1 MSAQS
6 RAQTIDRARLDQHR
20 SAYELAERAAGAC
33 TAHWR
38 MDVDRPWLE
47 IDDGPDDDPELGE
60 LEQQDELAAATEK
73 REWFRLQVAKRLA
86 RARKMRDA
94 SAELLAMAAGV
105 STHG

>member
-60 LEQQDELAAATEK
+60 LEQQDELAAGWSRAAQRHGPSCQKTATGLEC
-73 REWFRLQVAKRLA
+73 RTPFATCAVEIVPGG
-86 RARKMRDA
+86 D
-94 SAELLAMAAGV
+94 G
-105 STHG
+105 